1 MKVRV
6 AVAAAV
12 AGAALASGV
21 AFADSGTQLTADGQR
36 DTPSFTFSLDKP
48 AYQPG
53 EQVTITWSGFTG
65 PATGELWIEPA
76 SQPFDPNHPS
86 GDIAFMSTSSG
97 VTTITAPAA
106 AGNDQVRAVL
116 LKSPAELIATDDVT
130 IGNPGAGTGT
140 GTGSGGGTPTTTTP
154 PPTPSKPGSGS
165 GSTPKK
171 PSIGHAKRVATGH
184 YGCYTYSLY
193 GTIRSSIQSVTIS
206 SQTRYSSVG
215 TTGRFSFSRGKQLLR
230 FTSGF
235 LRGAKAHYVT
245 SPHKALDFKRSENLR
260 HGRPWLDLSSTY
272 CYFGKK

>member
-6 AVAAAV
+6 ALAAAV
-12 AGAALASGV
+12 AGAALACGV

-53 EQVTITWSGFTG
+53 EQVTVTWSGFTG
-65 PATGELWIEPA
+65 GWTGELWIEPA

-86 GDIAFMSTSSG
+86 GDIAFMSTASG
-97 VTTITAPAA
+97 VTTITAPPT
-106 AGNDQVRAVL
+106 AGYDQVRAVL

-140 GTGSGGGTPTTTTP
+140 GSGPGGGTPTTTTP
-154 PPTPSKPGSGS
+154 PPTPTKPGG
-165 GSTPKK
+165 GSTPTK
-171 PSIGHAKRVATGH
+171 PPIGHAKRVAAGH
-184 YGCYTYSLY
+184 YGCYTYSLF
-193 GTIRSSIQSVTIS
+193 GTIRSSIQSVTIT
-206 SQTRYSSVG
+206 SQTQYSAVG
-215 TTGRFSFSRGKQLLR
+215 TRGRFTFSRSNQLLR

-245 SPHKALDFKRSENLR
+245 SPQKALDFKRNENLR
-260 HGRPWLDLSSTY
+260 HGRPWLDLSATY

>member
-6 AVAAAV
+6 AAAAAV
-12 AGAALASGV
+12 AGAALLCGV

-36 DTPSFTFSLDKP
+36 DTPSFTFSLDKS

-53 EQVTITWSGFTG
+53 EKVTITWSGFTG
-65 PATGELWIEPA
+65 GWTGELWIEPA
-76 SQPFDPNHPS
+76 SQPFDPTHPS
-86 GDIAFMSTSSG
+86 GDIAFMSTESG

-106 AGNDQVRAVL
+106 AGYDQVRAVL

-140 GTGSGGGTPTTTTP
+140 GQGGGTPTTPAP
-154 PPTPSKPGSGS
+154 PPTPANPGSGS
-165 GSTPKK
+165 KPQK
-171 PSIGHAKRVATGH
+171 PSIGHAKRVATGQ

-193 GTIRSSIQSVTIS
+193 GTIRSSIQSVTIT
-206 SQTRYSSVG
+206 SQTRYSAVG
-215 TTGRFSFSRGKQLLR
+215 TTGRFTFSRSQQLLR

-260 HGRPWLDLSSTY
+260 HGRPWLDYSATY